1 MKYRILIV
9 EDNIMLAGQ
18 QKKWLEKSGYEAEIT
33 IDEPGARKL
42 LKKESFDLVLSDVRL
57 PEGDGISL
65 LEWMRKE
72 RMDIPFIIMTG
83 YASVP
88 GAVQAIK
95 LGAKDYLAKPVQMDE
110 LQRQLKDI
118 FHPRSVICD
127 KDKGLLPRNSLQM
140 KEIEHL
146 VNTVAPF
153 DISVLILGPN
163 GAGKESVAQR
173 IHYIGERRNMPFVAV
188 NCGVIPKELA
198 PSLFFGHIKG
208 TFTGADTNKDG
219 YFEMA
224 KGGTLFLDEI
234 GTLSVEVQAMLLRV
248 LQEGTYIP
256 IGSNRE
262 KRADVRIVAATN
274 EDLQLA
280 IQEKRFREDLY
291 HRLCEFEIVMP
302 SLHECPEDILP
313 LANHFRKKFSG
324 ELKRPTEGFS
334 PEAEQLLLSYHW
346 PGNVRE
352 LKNMMEGMYPVM
364 KDNVIGEEHMRQ
376 RWLGTE
382 METSRPSE
390 IHQEAVAFLAAGKK
404 LKDYLEDYERQ
415 RMAEAWQESGEDY
428 QAAAKILGISP
439 QLMRYKMKKYFF

>member
-18 QKKWLEKSGYEAEIT
+18 QKKWLEKS
-33 IDEPGARKL
+33 
-42 LKKESFDLVLSDVRL
+42 SDVRL

-173 IHYIGERRNMPFVAV
+173 IHYMGERRDMPFVAV
-188 NCGVIPKELA
+188 
-198 PSLFFGHIKG
+198 
-208 TFTGADTNKDG
+208 DT
-219 YFEMA
+219 
-224 KGGTLFLDEI
+224 
-234 GTLSVEVQAMLLRV
+234 
-248 LQEGTYIP
+248 
-256 IGSNRE
+256 
-262 KRADVRIVAATN
+262 
-274 EDLQLA
+274 
-280 IQEKRFREDLY
+280 
-291 HRLCEFEIVMP
+291 
-302 SLHECPEDILP
+302 
-313 LANHFRKKFSG
+313 
-324 ELKRPTEGFS
+324 
-334 PEAEQLLLSYHW
+334 
-346 PGNVRE
+346 
-352 LKNMMEGMYPVM
+352 
-364 KDNVIGEEHMRQ
+364 
-376 RWLGTE
+376 
-382 METSRPSE
+382 
-390 IHQEAVAFLAAGKK
+390 
-404 LKDYLEDYERQ
+404 
-415 RMAEAWQESGEDY
+415 
-428 QAAAKILGISP
+428 
-439 QLMRYKMKKYFF
+439 

>member
-1 MKYRILIV
+1 M
-9 EDNIMLAGQ
+9 
-18 QKKWLEKSGYEAEIT
+18 EKSGYEAEIT

-163 GAGKESVAQR
+163 GAGK
-173 IHYIGERRNMPFVAV
+173 
-188 NCGVIPKELA
+188 
-198 PSLFFGHIKG
+198 
-208 TFTGADTNKDG
+208 
-219 YFEMA
+219 
-224 KGGTLFLDEI
+224 
-234 GTLSVEVQAMLLRV
+234 
-248 LQEGTYIP
+248 
-256 IGSNRE
+256 NRW
-262 KRADVRIVAATN
+262 
-274 EDLQLA
+274 
-280 IQEKRFREDLY
+280 
-291 HRLCEFEIVMP
+291 H
-302 SLHECPEDILP
+302 
-313 LANHFRKKFSG
+313 
-324 ELKRPTEGFS
+324 
-334 PEAEQLLLSYHW
+334 
-346 PGNVRE
+346 NVST
-352 LKNMMEGMYPVM
+352 
-364 KDNVIGEEHMRQ
+364 I
-376 RWLGTE
+376 
-382 METSRPSE
+382 
-390 IHQEAVAFLAAGKK
+390 
-404 LKDYLEDYERQ
+404 
-415 RMAEAWQESGEDY
+415 
-428 QAAAKILGISP
+428 
-439 QLMRYKMKKYFF
+439 

>member
-118 FHPRSVICD
+118 FRPKSVICD
-127 KDKGLLPRNSLQM
+127 KNKDLLPRNSLQM
-140 KEIEHL
+140 QEVEHL
-146 VNTVAPF
+146 VSTVAPF

-173 IHYIGERRNMPFVAV
+173 IHYMGERKNMPFVAV

-208 TFTGADTNKDG
+208 TFTGADANKDG

-234 GTLSVEVQAMLLRV
+234 GTLSLDVQAMLLRV

-256 IGSNRE
+256 IGGNRE

-274 EDLQLA
+274 EDFQFA
-280 IQEKRFREDLY
+280 IQEKWFREDLY
-291 HRLCEFEIVMP
+291 HRLCELP

-352 LKNMMEGMYPVM
+352 LHNRIRRAVLMAKQPLIKTTDLNIKMEAAT
-364 KDNVIGEEHMRQ
+364 EEINLFPENDAEEKRSIVQ
-376 RWLGTE
+376 
-382 METSRPSE
+382 
-390 IHQEAVAFLAAGKK
+390 A
-404 LKDYLEDYERQ
+404 LKITHGNRKH
-415 RMAEAWQESGEDY
+415 
-428 QAAAKILGISP
+428 AAAMLHIDPSTLY
-439 QLMRYKMKKYFF
+439 RKMKKYGLNRK

>member
-18 QKKWLEKSGYEAEIT
+18 QKKRLEKSGYEAEIT

-88 GAVQAIK
+88 DAVQAIK

-118 FHPRSVICD
+118 FRPKSVICD
-127 KDKGLLPRNSLQM
+127 KNKDLLPRNSLQM
-140 KEIEHL
+140 QEVEHL
-146 VNTVAPF
+146 VSTVAPF

-173 IHYIGERRNMPFVAV
+173 IHYIGERKDMPFVAV

-208 TFTGADTNKDG
+208 TFTGADANKDG
-219 YFEMA
+219 YFEVA

-234 GTLSVEVQAMLLRV
+234 GDLTASIQPQLLRF
-248 LQEGTYIP
+248 LQDHEYERVGDPTP
-256 IGSNRE
+256 RQ
-262 KRADVRIVAATN
+262 ADVRLIAATN
-274 EDLQLA
+274 RNLEEA
-280 IQEKRFREDLY
+280 VKTGAFREDLFY
-291 HRLCEFEIVMP
+291 RLNVFQLEIP
-302 SLHECPEDILP
+302 PLRERPEDLEM
-313 LANHFRKKFSG
+313 LAENMLRFFAAANRK
-324 ELKRPTEGFS
+324 LIRGFS
-334 PEAEQLLLSYHW
+334 PEASEAIKAYPW
-346 PGNVRE
+346 PGNLRE
-352 LKNMMEGMYPVM
+352 LRNAVERG
-364 KDNVIGEEHMRQ
+364 VILTDSDTVLLHHLPDALQHLKGEVSPNGRLTLEQLEENYIREV
-376 RWLGTE
+376 LT
-382 METSRPSE
+382 TSSSLV
-390 IHQEAVAFLAAGKK
+390 EAA
-404 LKDYLEDYERQ
+404 
-415 RMAEAWQESGEDY
+415 S
-428 QAAAKILGISP
+428 ILGIN
-439 QLMRYKMKKYFF
+439 QATLWRKRKAYGINN

>member
-118 FHPRSVICD
+118 FRPKSVICD
-127 KDKGLLPRNSLQM
+127 KNKDLLPRNSLQM
-140 KEIEHL
+140 QEVEHL
-146 VNTVAPF
+146 VSTVAPF

-173 IHYIGERRNMPFVAV
+173 IHYMGERKNMPFVAV

-208 TFTGADTNKDG
+208 TFTGADANKDG

-234 GTLSVEVQAMLLRV
+234 GTLSLDVQAMLLRV

-256 IGSNRE
+256 IGGNRE
-262 KRADVRIVAATN
+262 N
-274 EDLQLA
+274 EDFQFA
-280 IQEKRFREDLY
+280 IQEKWFREDLY
-291 HRLCEFEIVMP
+291 HRLCEFEIVLP

-352 LKNMMEGMYPVM
+352 LHNRIRRAVLMAKQPLIKTTDLNIKMEAAT
-364 KDNVIGEEHMRQ
+364 EEINLFPENDAEEKRSIVQ
-376 RWLGTE
+376 
-382 METSRPSE
+382 
-390 IHQEAVAFLAAGKK
+390 A
-404 LKDYLEDYERQ
+404 LKITHGNRKH
-415 RMAEAWQESGEDY
+415 
-428 QAAAKILGISP
+428 AAAMLHIDPSTLY
-439 QLMRYKMKKYFF
+439 RKMKKYGLNRK

>member
-72 RMDIPFIIMTG
+72 RLDIPFIIMTG

-173 IHYIGERRNMPFVAV
+173 IHYIGERRDMPFVAV

-248 LQEGTYIP
+248 LQEGTYLP
-256 IGSNRE
+256 IGSSRE
-262 KRADVRIVAATN
+262 RKANVRIVAATN
-274 EDLQLA
+274 EDLQSA
-280 IQEKRFREDLY
+280 IKERRFREDLY
-291 HRLCEFEIVMP
+291 HRLGEFEIVMP

-313 LANHFRKKFSG
+313 LAEHFREKFSK
-324 ELKRPTEGFS
+324 ELKRQTEGFS
-334 PEAEQLLLSYHW
+334 PEAGRLMLSYRW

-352 LKNMMEGMYPVM
+352 LQNKIKRAVLMARQPVIEAAEL
-364 KDNVIGEEHMRQ
+364 NIRQEETDGGIN
-376 RWLGTE
+376 LFPETE
-382 METSRPSE
+382 AEEKQSILKALTASGGHRRKAAEMLHVDPST
-390 IHQEAVAFLAAGKK
+390 L
-404 LKDYLEDYERQ
+404 YR
-415 RMAEAWQESGEDY
+415 
-428 QAAAKILGISP
+428 
-439 QLMRYKMKKYFF
+439 KMKKYGLLDR